1 MPQLLGVWRTPRR
14 PRRVAWS
21 GPWTPDFRW
30 DSIRPNLLRSFGSSL
45 EIPANRLSDPHVS
58 PPFCLFI
65 FFYFSFTWSLFCAL
79 SLISFPLFI
88 FNFCVFFLRF
98 LPPPPPPQFP
108 VFYGT
113 IRVEEGT
120 KFQTSSMF
128 FCSSAFIFMGVAPVG
143 GGIVSIRSIASS
155 SSGFRLAFI
164 E

>member
-1 MPQLLGVWRTPRR
+1 MAREHPTSAETRSVRTCSGASVRVSRSRRIASPTRTFLHHFAFLFFSIFLLLG
-14 PRRVAWS
+14 
-21 GPWTPDFRW
+21 
-30 DSIRPNLLRSFGSSL
+30 
-45 EIPANRLSDPHVS
+45 
-58 PPFCLFI
+58 LF
-65 FFYFSFTWSLFCAL
+65 FCAL

-113 IRVEEGT
+113 IRMEEGT

>member
-1 MPQLLGVWRTPRR
+1 MTYPSKAAEGSVEWPVNTRLPLRLDPSEPAPELRFESRDPGESPLR
-14 PRRVAWS
+14 PARFS
-21 GPWTPDFRW
+21 T
-30 DSIRPNLLRSFGSSL
+30 IL
-45 EIPANRLSDPHVS
+45 
-58 PPFCLFI
+58 PFYFFLF
-65 FFYFSFTWSLFCAL
+65 FFYLVSFFCAL

-113 IRVEEGT
+113 IRMEEGT